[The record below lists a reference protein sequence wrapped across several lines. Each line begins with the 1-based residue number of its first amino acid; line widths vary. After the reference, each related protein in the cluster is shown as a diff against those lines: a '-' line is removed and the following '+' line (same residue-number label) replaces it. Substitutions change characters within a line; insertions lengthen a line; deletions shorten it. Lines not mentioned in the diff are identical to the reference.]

1 MNDFNLSL
9 KKSGLKVTPQ
19 RVMILDE
26 LKKGGHLN
34 VDEIYAKI
42 KPLYSSI
49 SLATVYKNLSSL
61 LEAGIIKE
69 VYIPEQKQKYE
80 LKQKAHAHFFCSK
93 CGNIRDVEV
102 DESTLKQAFKG
113 GEDIE
118 DFSMMYMGVCIEC
131 KSTLA

>member
-34 VDEIYAKI
+34 VDEIYSKI

-113 GEDIE
+113 NEEIE
-118 DFSMMYMGVCIEC
+118 DFYMMYTGVCIEC